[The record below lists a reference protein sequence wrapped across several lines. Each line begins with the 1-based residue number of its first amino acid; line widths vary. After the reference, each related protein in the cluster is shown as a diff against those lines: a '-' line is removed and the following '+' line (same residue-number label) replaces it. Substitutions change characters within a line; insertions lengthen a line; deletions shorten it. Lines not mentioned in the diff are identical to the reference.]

1 MDNSNLLRAIA
12 GDLGMRDQIGAVRET
27 FFAQQIRSAGLH
39 VSVPTQGDFLVEG
52 DFLFEIGG
60 KPKKKKQ
67 IREARNAYLVR
78 DNIEVG
84 FDRDIPLWLFG
95 FLY

>member
-1 MDNSNLLRAIA
+1 
-12 GDLGMRDQIGAVRET
+12 MRDQIGAVRET
-27 FFAQQIRSAGLH
+27 FFAHQVRSAGLH
-39 VSVPTQGDFLVEG
+39 MSVPSHGDFLVENE
-52 DFLFEIGG
+52 FLFEIGG
-60 KPKKKKQ
+60 KLKKKKQ
-67 IREARNAYLVR
+67 IREARNAYVVR